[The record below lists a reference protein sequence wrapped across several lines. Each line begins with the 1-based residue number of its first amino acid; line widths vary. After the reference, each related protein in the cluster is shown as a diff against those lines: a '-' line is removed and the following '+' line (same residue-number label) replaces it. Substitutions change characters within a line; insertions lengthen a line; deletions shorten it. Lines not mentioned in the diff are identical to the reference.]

1 MSVRIPIAREG
12 WPFILPGLLLSFICI
27 MLGAMIPALLFAAVT
42 LCVAAF
48 FRDPERTT
56 LKDDHL
62 ILAPADGRVLQII
75 PVSGQGASP
84 SQQVSIFMSVFNCH
98 VNRVPLSGTV
108 STCLYNPGK
117 FLPAF
122 REKASLLNEQN
133 TIHIRGSG
141 MDIGVRQIAGLIA
154 RRIVCRVTCGD
165 AVTQG
170 SRFGLI
176 KFGSRV
182 DVVIPSSAEVLVAPG
197 QKVKAGLHSI
207 ARIRSGNS
215 NFES

>member
-1 MSVRIPIAREG
+1 
-12 WPFILPGLLLSFICI
+12 
-27 MLGAMIPALLFAAVT
+27 
-42 LCVAAF
+42 VAAF
-48 FRDPERTT
+48 FRDPERKT
-56 LKDDHL
+56 LHDDHL
-62 ILAPADGRVLQII
+62 ILAPADGRILQII
-75 PVSGQGASP
+75 PVPGEGTGIPP

-98 VNRVPLSGTV
+98 VNRIPFSGRV
-108 STCLYNPGK
+108 STCMYNPGK

-133 TIHIRGSG
+133 TIHIKNGG

-176 KFGSRV
+176 RFGSRV
-182 DVVIPSSAEVLVAPG
+182 DLLIPSSAEILAAPG
-197 QKVKAGLHSI
+197 QKVKAGLHPI
-207 ARIRSGNS
+207 ARIIS
-215 NFES
+215 

>member
-1 MSVRIPIAREG
+1 MSVRIPVAREG
-12 WPFILPGLLLSFICI
+12 WPFILPGLLLLFICI
-27 MLGAMIPALLFAAVT
+27 MFGAMIPAVFFAVVS

-56 LKDDHL
+56 LQDDHL
-62 ILAPADGRVLQII
+62 ILAPADGRILQII
-75 PVSGQGASP
+75 PVAEEGAGP

-98 VNRVPLSGTV
+98 VNRIPFSGTV

-122 REKASLLNEQN
+122 REKASVLNEQN
-133 TIHIRGSG
+133 TIHIRGND
-141 MDIGVRQIAGLIA
+141 MEVGVRQIAGLIA

-176 KFGSRV
+176 RFGSRV
-182 DVVIPSSAEVLVAPG
+182 DVVIPSSAEILVTPG
-197 QKVKAGLHSI
+197 QKVKAGLHPI
-207 ARIRSGNS
+207 ARIGS
-215 NFES
+215 

>member
-1 MSVRIPIAREG
+1 MSIRIPVAREG
-12 WPFILPGLLLSFICI
+12 WPFILPGVLLSFICI
-27 MLGAMIPALLFAAVT
+27 MIGARIPAVLFAVIS
-42 LCVAAF
+42 LCVALF
-48 FRDPERTT
+48 FRDPERKT
-56 LKDDHL
+56 LQDDHL
-62 ILAPADGRVLQII
+62 ILAPADGRILQII
-75 PVSGQGASP
+75 PVPGKGTGIRP

-98 VNRVPLSGTV
+98 VNRIPFSGTV

-122 REKASLLNEQN
+122 REKASVLNEQN
-133 TIHIRGSG
+133 TIHIEGSG

-176 KFGSRV
+176 RFGSRV
-182 DVVIPSSAEVLVAPG
+182 DLIIPSSAEILVAPG
-197 QKVKAGLHSI
+197 QKVKAGLHPI
-207 ARIRSGNS
+207 ARIGS
-215 NFES
+215 